1 MLEGT
6 TILWIDCLLEF
17 NLKHIYN
24 SKETVRNSKKIAS
37 QKLVKNDSSRKVN
50 VSRTANYFDRHV
62 LYVYRTHPRT
72 GHT

>member
-24 SKETVRNSKKIAS
+24 SKEAVRNSKKIPS

-50 VSRTANYFDRHV
+50 IGRTANYFDRHV
-62 LYVYRTHPRT
+62 LYVSLTYPRA

>member
-1 MLEGT
+1 VLEGT

-17 NLKHIYN
+17 SLKHVYN

-37 QKLVKNDSSRKVN
+37 QKLVKNDSAGKVN
-50 VSRTANYFDRHV
+50 ISRTANYFYRHV
-62 LYVYRTHPRT
+62 LYFSLTYPRT

>member
-1 MLEGT
+1 MFEGT

-24 SKETVRNSKKIAS
+24 SKETVRNSKMTAS
-37 QKLVKNDSSRKVN
+37 QKLVKNYSAGKVN
-50 VSRTANYFDRHV
+50 NSRVANYFDRHV
-62 LYVYRTHPRT
+62 LYFSLTHHRT